1 MGNKDFNKNTT
12 HSSYNRKSNTT
23 KTISWSQKQIFR
35 WEHLEFKSC
44 QRKDKAVK
52 TWKLLDMNV
61 FSNPFRVIRGY
72 SIKKR
77 NVLPLLF
84 SVECRPHCFTHN
96 RTLLIGF
103 TFLLFASFSFRSPS
117 CVQTKVILMD
127 SCLEHP
133 LLLFLRQQIK
143 EVPVG
148 LEMHE
153 WSLQS
158 QTFAKSSIP
167 EGTLVCVNLF
177 FTLMISENEYPMK
190 V

>member
-1 MGNKDFNKNTT
+1 
-12 HSSYNRKSNTT
+12 
-23 KTISWSQKQIFR
+23 
-35 WEHLEFKSC
+35 
-44 QRKDKAVK
+44 
-52 TWKLLDMNV
+52 MNV
-61 FSNPFRVIRGY
+61 FSNPFRVIWGY

-117 CVQTKVILMD
+117 CVQTKLILMD

-133 LLLFLRQQIK
+133 LLLFLHQQIK
-143 EVPVG
+143 EIPVG

-167 EGTLVCVNLF
+167 EGALVRVNLF
-177 FTLMISENEYPMK
+177 WRNDFWKRIPNKRSSMETPRRLCFHVLRDKTCEVRSLLHS
-190 V
+190 